1 MYLSSNPCS
10 DTLLTFHFTGA
21 VQHKF
26 FLKFHS
32 TVHAHYPPTSPKL
45 PHITFPPLR
54 PCHLTVLLPSPT
66 CHLTPP
72 IHLSYLPSSLISH
85 FFQLTSLEK
94 TNRILQNG
102 NVLSLGRQDKHVWL
116 RVRSGV
122 WDAVWDAPLTLRDLA
137 EAISKPK
144 FSRFHYNSLPYY

>member
-1 MYLSSNPCS
+1 MTPYL
-10 DTLLTFHFTGA
+10 HFTSLE
-21 VQHKF
+21 QYNTSF
-26 FLKFHS
+26 SLNS
-32 TVHAHYPPTSPKL
+32 IPLSMLTTLPPL
-45 PHITFPPLR
+45 PNCHIITFPPLR

-85 FFQLTSLEK
+85 FSQLTSLQK

-102 NVLSLGRQDKHVWL
+102 NVLSRGRQDKHVWL

-144 FSRFHYNSLPYY
+144 FPHFHYNNLPYY

>member
-1 MYLSSNPCS
+1 MTPYL
-10 DTLLTFHFTGA
+10 HFTSLE
-21 VQHKF
+21 QYNTNF
-26 FLKFHS
+26 SLNS
-32 TVHAHYPPTSPKL
+32 IPLSMLTTL
-45 PHITFPPLR
+45 PLLQNCHIITFPPLR

-72 IHLSYLPSSLISH
+72 IHLSYLPSSLISR